1 MRRFPKTQ
9 ALRPN
14 RSFVDFHAKS
24 DEVACW
30 IIGTIKAR
38 LHRKEV
44 RVFEAQ
50 LRFRGSRLEPSEVGT
65 AAARCTEA
73 AVQTGPSG
81 LCGIKSP

>member
-1 MRRFPKTQ
+1 MRRFPKKQ

-14 RSFVDFHAKS
+14 RSFVDFHARC

-38 LHRKEV
+38 LHWKEV

-73 AVQTGPSG
+73 AVQTGPTG
-81 LCGIKSP
+81 LCDIKST